1 MITIRNARAED
12 LSALIAIEQLCF
24 SPEEA
29 ATQEAFEK
37 RIRLIPDSF
46 FVAEEDGVIAGL
58 VNGPVTESAFI
69 TDDLFQEIKENP
81 ASGGHQTILGLAV
94 SPAFQKRGI
103 ASMLLTH
110 LETSARV
117 AGRETITLTCKENL
131 IGYYESH
138 GYFNNGVSSSDHA
151 GSTWYNMS
159 KPLQLR

>member
-1 MITIRNARAED
+1 MITIRNAKAED
-12 LSALIAIEQLCF
+12 LPALIAIEQLCF

-29 ATQEAFEK
+29 ATPEAFEK

-46 FVAEEDGVIAGL
+46 FVAEEDAVIAGL
-58 VNGPVTESAFI
+58 VNGPVTESPFI

-94 SPAFQKRGI
+94 SPTFQKRGI

-110 LETSARV
+110 LEASAKV

-151 GSTWYNMS
+151 GAIWYNMS
-159 KPLQLR
+159 KSLQLR

>member
-1 MITIRNARAED
+1 MITIRNAKAED
-12 LSALIAIEQLCF
+12 LPALIAIEQLCF

-58 VNGPVTESAFI
+58 VNGPVIESPFI
-69 TDDLFQEIKENP
+69 TDDLFQEIKENS

-110 LETSARV
+110 LEASARE

-138 GYFNNGVSSSDHA
+138 DYLNNGVSSSDHA
-151 GSTWYNMS
+151 GAIWYNMS
-159 KPLQLR
+159 KPLHLR